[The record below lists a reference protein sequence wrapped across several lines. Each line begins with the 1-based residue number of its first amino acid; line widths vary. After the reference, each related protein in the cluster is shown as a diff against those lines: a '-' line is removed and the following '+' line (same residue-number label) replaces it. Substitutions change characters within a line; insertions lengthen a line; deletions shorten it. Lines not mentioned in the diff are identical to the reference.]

1 LTAIYAE
8 KWVKNKP
15 EEETKGHFEDLGTD
29 GRKIEQSLKINRILR
44 I

>member
-8 KWVKNKP
+8 KWVKNNP
-15 EEETKGHFEDLGTD
+15 GEETKGHFEDLGTE
-29 GRKIEQSLKINRILR
+29 GRKIWQSLKINRIMR